1 MKIQNR
7 GGKKKQNTSYYSGVL
22 NQAVVKERRG
32 IFRIDSGL
40 SMIIGLDPLKIK
52 NGNKCTLSGSKR
64 KKQFK
69 DLIINLLYLYYYLLF
84 YY

>member
-32 IFRIDSGL
+32 NFFRIDSGL

-64 KKQFK
+64 KNNSK
-69 DLIINLLYLYYYLLF
+69 I
-84 YY
+84 